1 MVAPSGPPLER
12 EGLKEGGL
20 GKEERSPVRLPWN
33 SVVERIIN
41 RFCPIDANNA
51 STRYLWRV
59 RGKSCGSRY
68 GTMAREFIIPRDK
81 YGEERKREIENT
93 WRVHNR
99 DLFCPPRDATQSDAR
114 VSAHRN
120 ESRVVAPP
128 PPPASV
134 LFPPN
139 TISHSFRSLCR
150 APSSPKLHK
159 SQSNFSLANIAL
171 SQADKL
177 ATRRA
182 ACSNVRL
189 RASLI
194 ENVPQVF
201 NVCSNFSLSLSRVT
215 SWYRKSTLKVVF
227 TARRINDGKIR
238 ISIFTI
244 ARDNF

>member
-159 SQSNFSLANIAL
+159 SQSVFLLRISLFP
-171 SQADKL
+171 K
-177 ATRRA
+177 
-182 ACSNVRL
+182 
-189 RASLI
+189 
-194 ENVPQVF
+194 
-201 NVCSNFSLSLSRVT
+201 
-215 SWYRKSTLKVVF
+215 
-227 TARRINDGKIR
+227 RINSRHVELRVATCDYVLR
-238 ISIFTI
+238 
-244 ARDNF
+244 